1 MHILNFPALG
11 SAEFPCLRDERV
23 WEFQKKY
30 TYYSLPYLYSTY
42 FGFSSKENFQNF
54 SALKLAL
61 FVTSFTHKVTIT
73 QVFFYKSQPYL
84 GKIKKEFF
92 GKFLGNME

>member
-11 SAEFPCLRDERV
+11 SAEFPCLHDERV

-30 TYYSLPYLYSTY
+30 TYFSLPYLYSTY

-54 SALKLAL
+54 STLKLAL
-61 FVTSFTHKVTIT
+61 FVTSFTHKVKIT
-73 QVFFYKSQPYL
+73 QVFFTSHSL
-84 GKIKKEFF
+84 I
-92 GKFLGNME
+92 